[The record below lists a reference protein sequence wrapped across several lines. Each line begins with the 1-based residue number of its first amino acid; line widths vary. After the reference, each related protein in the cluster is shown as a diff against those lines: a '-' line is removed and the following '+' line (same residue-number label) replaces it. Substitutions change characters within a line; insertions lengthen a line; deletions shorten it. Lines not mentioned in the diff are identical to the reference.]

1 MKRTTAAALLA
12 ATLTLLLAG
21 VTSAHGEGEGTC
33 SELFGGRPHGY
44 HIVVDYVTGIGSELL
59 GGPGMEWPPREV
71 NAAGGAAKPGGPGP
85 AFHGVNGIP
94 PGASFCNE
102 QAKSG
107 DR

>member
-1 MKRTTAAALLA
+1 MKRIIRAIVLGAGLTAALSGA
-12 ATLTLLLAG
+12 ASAG
-21 VTSAHGEGEGTC
+21 EPTC

-59 GGPGMEWPPREV
+59 GGPGMDWPPTGV
-71 NAAGGAAKPGGPGP
+71 NAAGGAATPGGPGP
-85 AFHGVNGIP
+85 NFHGVHGIP

-107 DR
+107 GR